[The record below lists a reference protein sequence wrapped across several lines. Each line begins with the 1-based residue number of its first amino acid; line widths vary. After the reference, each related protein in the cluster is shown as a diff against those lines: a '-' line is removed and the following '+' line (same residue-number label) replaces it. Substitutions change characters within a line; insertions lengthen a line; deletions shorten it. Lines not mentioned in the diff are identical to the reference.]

1 MQLSNEWNTLDSKMS
16 ELILAFQKEY
26 PIKVGALAR
35 QLGIEVYA
43 STMPAN
49 ISGEIKEVDGIIQI
63 KINRHDT
70 KQRQR
75 FTLAHE
81 ISHFLLH
88 RHLLSKGIVDD
99 VLYRSAQSS
108 VIEAE
113 ANRLAADIL
122 MPPNLINR
130 LMLDCVDMAHK
141 EKKLEYVAQALDVS
155 VVALKIRMGIMK

>member
-1 MQLSNEWNTLDSKMS
+1 MQLSNEWNGLD
-16 ELILAFQKEY
+16 ETTCNLILDFQKEY

-35 QLGIEVYA
+35 QFGIEVFA
-43 STMPAN
+43 STLPAN
-49 ISGEIKEVDGIIQI
+49 ISGEIKEVDGTIQV

-88 RHLLSKGIVDD
+88 RHLLSRGIIDD
-99 VLYRSAQSS
+99 VLYRSAQST
-108 VIEAE
+108 VVEAE

-122 MPPNLINR
+122 MPPHLINL
-130 LMLDCVDMAHK
+130 LMQNCIDLPAK
-141 EKKLEYVAQALDVS
+141 EKKLEYVAQSLDVS
-155 VVALKIRMGIMK
+155 VVALKIRMGLMK

>member
-1 MQLSNEWNTLDSKMS
+1 MQLSNEWNALD
-16 ELILAFQKEY
+16 ETTCNLILDFQKEY

-35 QLGIEVYA
+35 QLGIEVFA
-43 STMPAN
+43 STLPAN
-49 ISGEIKEVDGIIQI
+49 ISGEIKEVDGTIQV

-88 RHLLSKGIVDD
+88 RHLLSRGIIDD
-99 VLYRSAQSS
+99 VLYRSAQSTI
-108 VIEAE
+108 VEAE

-122 MPPNLINR
+122 MPPHLINR
-130 LMLDCVDMAHK
+130 LMQYCIDLPVK
-141 EKKLEYVAQALDVS
+141 EKKLEYVAQSLDVS
-155 VVALKIRMGIMK
+155 VVALKIRMGLMK